1 MPYELAALSAA
12 ASWAVGGLIAA
23 GPTKTLGGP
32 RFTRSRMIFVTITLV
47 LIATVLGTWNTV
59 DVRDVWLLA
68 VSGFVGLALGDVA
81 LFTAFSR
88 LGPRRTGILFAMN
101 APMAAGISAAVFG
114 ERFSTI
120 SLFGS
125 ALIIGGV
132 VMAIAFGTRPGQ
144 SHSWE
149 EIRGNVWLGIG
160 FGLLGALGQAVGV
173 IFADPAFDG
182 TLDPWAGAAIRAAVG
197 TLGIY
202 VLRPLFERSDVPLTD
217 RPKITPRLWARIIA
231 SAMIGMVIGKT
242 MVLIA
247 LADGDPGIV
256 SVLVATSTVIQLPII
271 WAITRQ
277 RPAGGAWLGA
287 LAATVGT
294 ALIVT

>member
-32 RFTRSRMIFVTITLV
+32 RFTRSRMVLVTVVLV
-47 LIATVLGTWNTV
+47 LIATTLGTWNTV
-59 DVRDVWLLA
+59 QVRDIWLLA
-68 VSGFVGLALGDVA
+68 ISGFVGLALGDVA

-101 APMAAGISAAVFG
+101 APMAAGISAVAFG
-114 ERFSTI
+114 ERFSVA
-120 SLFGS
+120 SLSGS

-132 VMAIAFGTRPGQ
+132 VLAIAVGTRPGQ

-149 EIRGNVWLGIG
+149 DIRGNVWMGVG

-182 TLDPWAGAAIRAAVG
+182 NLDPWAGAAIRAAVG

-202 VLRPLFERSDVPLTD
+202 LLRPLFERNGNNTD
-217 RPKITPRLWARIIA
+217 RPKITPRLWGRIIA

-256 SVLVATSTVIQLPII
+256 SVLVATSTVIQLPVI
-271 WAITRQ
+271 WAVTRQ

-287 LAATVGT
+287 LAATIGT
-294 ALIVT
+294 ALIVV